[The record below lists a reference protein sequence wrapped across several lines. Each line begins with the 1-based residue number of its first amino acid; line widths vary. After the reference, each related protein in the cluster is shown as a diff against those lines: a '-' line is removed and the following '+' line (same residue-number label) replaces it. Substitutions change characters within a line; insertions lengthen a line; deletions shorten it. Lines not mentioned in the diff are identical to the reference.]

1 MGILRHADAGYS
13 RAIDFAGAHKID
25 IPMQAKLRD

>member
-13 RAIDFAGAHKID
+13 RAIEFAAVKKID
-25 IPMQAKLRD
+25 LPMAPRASD

>member
-13 RAIDFAGAHKID
+13 RAIEFASKNKIN
-25 IPMQAKLRD
+25 IPMPPQPRD